1 MRDRTKVM
9 IAIAG
14 TALVVGGTTA
24 IAGGKNGGGSAGSSA
39 AGTAAAAQAFGVA
52 SGNGPG
58 APPAFHGGGPRG
70 GLHGDALGAAATYL
84 GLTRDQLFPQ
94 IAAGKSLAQ
103 IASATSGKSVAG
115 LKAAIKAEATTD
127 VNEDVAAGRV
137 TAAERDA
144 FLAGV
149 DARIDALV
157 NHTGFAQ
164 HGPGRGFG
172 HGHHGAPF
180 AGAAVAKYLGLT
192 PAQLMTQLQSGKS
205 LAEIAAAQGKTVA
218 ALKDAIHAA
227 AKTRLDQEVSEG
239 HLTAAQ
245 AKDLLAELDARLDDI
260 VQNKGFAP
268 HWRGHDG
275 RPGGTASFRP
285 AVRA

>member
-39 AGTAAAAQAFGVA
+39 AGTAGAPQTFGVA

-58 APPAFHGGGPRG
+58 APPAFHGGGPRD
-70 GLHGDALGAAATYL
+70 GLHGDAIGAAAT
-84 GLTRDQLFPQ
+84 
-94 IAAGKSLAQ
+94 
-103 IASATSGKSVAG
+103 
-115 LKAAIKAEATTD
+115 
-127 VNEDVAAGRV
+127 
-137 TAAERDA
+137 
-144 FLAGV
+144 
-149 DARIDALV
+149 
-157 NHTGFAQ
+157 
-164 HGPGRGFG
+164 
-172 HGHHGAPF
+172 
-180 AGAAVAKYLGLT
+180 YLGLT

-218 ALKDAIHAA
+218 GLKDAIHAA

-268 HWRGHDG
+268 HWRGHDD

>member
-24 IAGGKNGGGSAGSSA
+24 IAGGNNGGGSGSSSA
-39 AGTAAAAQAFGVA
+39 SSAPQAFGVA
-52 SGNGPG
+52 SGNG
-58 APPAFHGGGPRG
+58 AATSPAFHGGGPRG

-84 GLTRDQLFPQ
+84 GLTREQLFAQ
-94 IAAGKSLAQ
+94 LASGKSLAE

-144 FLAGV
+144 FLADL
-149 DARIDALV
+149 DARLDALV
-157 NHTGFAQ
+157 NHTGFANR
-164 HGPGRGFG
+164 GPGFG
-172 HGHHGAPF
+172 HRHHGAPF

-192 PAQLMTQLQSGKS
+192 QAQLVAQLRSGKS
-205 LAEIAAAQGKTVA
+205 LAEIASAQGKSVA
-218 ALKDAIHAA
+218 GLKDAILAA
-227 AKTRLDQEVSEG
+227 AKTHLDQAVADG

-245 AKDLLAELDARLDDI
+245 AKQLLTDLESRLDEM
-260 VQNKGFAP
+260 VQKGFAP
-268 HWRGHDG
+268 HEGWRHGPA
-275 RPGGTASFRP
+275 PGGNAGFRP
-285 AVRA
+285 PAFA